1 MQQNLAVLDDQAEQ
15 IVGDLGIP
23 TCPAILTKLVREMRE
38 DEPDFLKIGR
48 LVSGDVSLAAAM
60 LKTVNSPFYG
70 LPTKAKSVPQ
80 ALALLGL
87 RNVAQLV
94 TGLLLRQAFAG
105 SDSQAMEEFWE
116 SSAGISQI
124 AAWLAP
130 KVKGINRDD
139 AYTFALFRDCGIPAM
154 MSMFNDYRS
163 SLGRT
168 ARGQEHCTV
177 DGEDERYGTDH
188 VAMGYK
194 LATAWLLPEVTC
206 DAVRHHHDYA
216 AVGNGEVDAPPSSA
230 RLIALA
236 LVAEWLFAMHTSG
249 AACREWAAGGEFAL
263 GQLDLTQEELV
274 ALVPEVGAVL
284 AAQ

>member
-1 MQQNLAVLDDQAEQ
+1 MQQELAVLDDKADQ
-15 IVGDLGIP
+15 IVGEIGIP
-23 TCPAILTKLVREMRE
+23 TCPAILTKLVREMRD

-60 LKTVNSPFYG
+60 LKTVNSSFYG
-70 LPTKAKSVPQ
+70 LPTRAKSVPQ

-105 SDSQAMEEFWE
+105 SDSKGLDEFWE

-130 KVKGINRDD
+130 RIKGINRDD

-154 MSMFNDYRS
+154 MKVFSDYRS

-168 ARGQEHCTV
+168 ARAQDDCTIEAEN
-177 DGEDERYGTDH
+177 DRYGTDH
-188 VAMGYK
+188 VAMGHK
-194 LATAWLLPEVTC
+194 LATAWLLPDATC
-206 DAVRHHHDYA
+206 DAVLDHHDYESR
-216 AVGNGEVDAPPSSA
+216 GNGDADVPPSSA

-249 AACREWAAGGEFAL
+249 APCREWAAGGDFAL
-263 GQLDLTQEELV
+263 QQLGFTPEELE
-274 ALVPEVGAVL
+274 ALVPEVGPLL
-284 AAQ
+284 ASQ